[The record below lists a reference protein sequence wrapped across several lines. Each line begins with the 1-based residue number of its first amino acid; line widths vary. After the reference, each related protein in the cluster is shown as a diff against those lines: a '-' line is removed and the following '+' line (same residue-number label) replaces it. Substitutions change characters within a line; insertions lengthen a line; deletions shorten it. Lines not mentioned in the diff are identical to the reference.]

1 MLWVYVSPGQPEYR
15 SAGLTKTYPE
25 IHAALNQ
32 DLCWLKLSTQPMA
45 KASCNPSMRAAI
57 SGLSSFILFLYSV
70 LTALDDVP
78 NAQQIA
84 AAICIKARI
93 NMNDLEGVFC
103 EQIIHAGRSL
113 DNLTPQEAHA
123 SSRFTRSHHTHFGV
137 PLGTVPVWWGH
148 KKRNKKPVV
157 PLTFTYDNTFL
168 TNYYAVS
175 HVYAFPVLTIE
186 WISGSRPTA
195 SRKQVL
201 V

>member
-93 NMNDLEGVFC
+93 NMNDLEG
-103 EQIIHAGRSL
+103 
-113 DNLTPQEAHA
+113 PQEAHA